1 MGLSRRRFLKYAG
14 AGGIAVA
21 GFPAIIRR
29 AHAEDTVKVAAMH
42 DRTGAHGIYGK
53 EMDDAAKFVAE
64 EINAGG
70 GVMGKQIDLVAFDT
84 GSNMQNYA
92 QYAQRVATQDK
103 VSVVFGGISS
113 ASRETVRPIFDR
125 YKMLYFYNTFY
136 EGGVCDKTV
145 FVNGETPA
153 QMIGPALE
161 YSTAKYNAKK
171 LYTIWADYNYGQIC
185 SKWLNQFAKEKGY
198 EVVASEF
205 FPLDVADFSSAITKI
220 QQAKPDM
227 VVSGLVG
234 AAHIGFY
241 RQWPAAGM
249 LGQIPLHSTVFGPW
263 EKSFLKPEEV
273 EGIVTSFHY
282 FQTIDTPANKAFL
295 DKWHAKFGADYAEL
309 GTLAVCTYNAFYLWK
324 AAVEKAGSL
333 EREAV
338 IAALE
343 SPVSFDGPGGKVT
356 VQPTSHHSFMTINIT
371 EVHGG
376 QFDIVKTVPD
386 VEPSDTSSV
395 CDLIANPNQATQYIP
410 EG

>member
-1 MGLSRRRFLKYAG
+1 MSLSRRRFLKYTG
-14 AGGIAVA
+14 AGSLAVA
-21 GFPAIIRR
+21 GFPAIIRSAR
-29 AHAEDTVKVAAMH
+29 AEDTVKVAAMH
-42 DRTGAHGIYGK
+42 DRTGSHGIYGK
-53 EMDDAAKFVAE
+53 EMDDAAKFVTE
-64 EINAGG
+64 EINAAG
-70 GVMGKQIDLVAFDT
+70 GVMGKKIDLTAFDT

-145 FVNGETPA
+145 FVNAETPA

-161 YSTAKYNAKK
+161 YSTKKYNAKK

-185 SKWLNQFAKEKGY
+185 SKWLNGFAKEKGY
-198 EVVASEF
+198 EVVAAEF
-205 FPLDVADFSSAITKI
+205 FPLDVADFSSTITKI
-220 QQAKPDM
+220 QQVKPDM

-249 LGQIPLHSTVFGPW
+249 LGKIPLHSTVFGPW
-263 EKSFLKPEEV
+263 EKSFLKPEEI
-273 EGIVTSFHY
+273 EGLVTSFHY
-282 FQTIDTPANKAFL
+282 FQTVDTPANKTFL

-324 AAVEKAGSL
+324 AAVEKAGSF
-333 EREAV
+333 EREKV
-338 IAALE
+338 IEALE

-356 VQPTSHHSFMTINIT
+356 VQSTTHHSFMAINIT
-371 EVHGG
+371 EVTGG
-376 QFDIVKTVPD
+376 QFKIVQKVEN

-395 CDLIANPNQATQYIP
+395 CDLIKDPNQAKQYIP